1 MKTAVLHGHER
12 TRFGEIGAVAEGDA
26 AIVLS
31 RGAVQKRY
39 RYTDPNEDCAA
50 FALGECGT
58 LLVVADGHHG
68 RQAAEVAIDRLL
80 TGHAQ
85 RFTGRASN
93 LVERW
98 PRWGLEA
105 LADVNAAI
113 LENTTRGGSPE
124 SRTTLALAVV
134 RPQENL
140 LVCASAADS
149 HIFRVA
155 GPDVVDLARGP
166 STETVFLGSPA
177 ETLESLGEHCVVR
190 RTDLTGVAAVVLASD
205 GFSEVGVGVAA
216 PPSAVADTL
225 ARGRDAHPEV
235 RPLELARGLVEQALV
250 AQRRQSAGDNVAT
263 AVWIRRS
270 PVE

>member
-12 TRFGEIGAVAEGDA
+12 IRFGEIGAVAEAEA

-31 RGAVQKRY
+31 RGAAQKRY

-80 TGHAQ
+80 TEHAQ
-85 RFTGRASN
+85 RFTGRARD
-93 LVERW
+93 LAERW
-98 PRWGLEA
+98 PIWGLEA
-105 LADVNAAI
+105 LADMNAAI
-113 LENTTRGGSPE
+113 LESAARGGPPE

-149 HIFRVA
+149 HIFRVS
-155 GPDVVDLARGP
+155 GPEVVDLARGP
-166 STETVFLGSPA
+166 SSETVFLGSPA
-177 ETLESLGEHCVVR
+177 EARESLGEHCVVR
-190 RTDLTGVAAVVLASD
+190 CSDLSDVAAVVLASD
-205 GFSEVGVGVAA
+205 GFSEAGVGVAA
-216 PPSAVADTL
+216 PASAVADTL
-225 ARGRDAHPEV
+225 ARTRDAHPELQ
-235 RPLELARGLVEQALV
+235 PLEVARSLVEQALD
-250 AQRRQSAGDNVAT
+250 AHRRQSAGDNVAT

-270 PVE
+270 PAD